1 MKCTHQNSQRGE
13 MQSLI
18 AGFGTDITKSLVSK
32 RKRLET
38 FTQASLKASNTKV
51 EKVWKAQQTER

>member
-1 MKCTHQNSQRGE
+1 

-18 AGFGTDITKSLVSK
+18 AGFGADVSKTLDAK

-38 FTQASLKASNTKV
+38 FTHASLKVSNGKV
-51 EKVWKAQQTER
+51 EKVWKAQQTERSELPWINQCS

>member
-1 MKCTHQNSQRGE
+1 

-18 AGFGTDITKSLVSK
+18 AGFGADVSKTLDAK

-51 EKVWKAQQTER
+51 EKIWKAQQAER